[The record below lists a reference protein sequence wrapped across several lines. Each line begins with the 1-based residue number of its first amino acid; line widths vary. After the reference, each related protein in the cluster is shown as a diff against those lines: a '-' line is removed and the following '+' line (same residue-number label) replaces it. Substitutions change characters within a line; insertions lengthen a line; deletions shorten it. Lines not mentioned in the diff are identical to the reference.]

1 MNGRK
6 RFKKGHGAGK
16 DFSIH
21 PKTFMFI
28 DKRTGAQR
36 FEVKADAD
44 GSMPVDEAISLLVV
58 HCLMRNQTPN
68 DFKVMVPAEEKHLDG
83 LRQRAR
89 KLIHACPLIQASFQL
104 TSRQQEVLRGVQQGL
119 SNKEIGT
126 ALNLSERTVKFHVSA
141 LLLKFDVA
149 GRMGLIV
156 RANDLVSTVGVPT
169 GVDSPQLR
177 AGEEQG
183 AGQEFRN
190 SKERLVQMNLLE
202 RRSRG

>member
-1 MNGRK
+1 MARK
-6 RFKKGHGAGK
+6 RT
-16 DFSIH
+16 S
-21 PKTFMFI
+21 PFI
-28 DKRTGAQR
+28 PRPSCSLIRGLARSVSKR
-36 FEVKADAD
+36 K
-44 GSMPVDEAISLLVV
+44 
-58 HCLMRNQTPN
+58 QTPN
-68 DFKVMVPAEEKHLDG
+68 DFKVMVPAEENLLDG

-104 TSRQQEVLRGVQQGL
+104 TGRQQEVLRGVQQGL

-126 ALNLSERTVKFHVSA
+126 SLNLSERTVKFHVSA

-149 GRMGLIV
+149 GRMGLIL

>member
-1 MNGRK
+1 M
-6 RFKKGHGAGK
+6 
-16 DFSIH
+16 
-21 PKTFMFI
+21 
-28 DKRTGAQR
+28 QR

-68 DFKVMVPAEEKHLDG
+68 DFKVMVPAEENLLDG

-104 TSRQQEVLRGVQQGL
+104 TGRQQEVLRGVQQGL

-149 GRMGLIV
+149 GRMGLIL
-156 RANDLVSTVGVPT
+156 RANDLVSAVGVPT
-169 GVDSPQLR
+169 GVDSPKPR
-177 AGEEQG
+177 AGDEQG
-183 AGQEFRN
+183 AGQELRN